1 MIRRPPRSTRTDTL
15 FPYTTRFRSPAQLL
29 QPGGAQ
35 RLAEPVIAPA
45 GPDDPVSIGLA
56 QQAPVVAG
64 EALVLRLFAPL
75 VLDLD
80 VGARPEVEG
89 DDLRRELAPALREL
103 LARADEV
110 KIGRASCVGRVCQDV
125 WIVVEG
131 ET

>member
-1 MIRRPPRSTRTDTL
+1 MIRRPPISTRTDTL
-15 FPYTTRFRSPAQLL
+15 FPYTTLFKPPPPGRDLLRQPEPAQLL

-64 EALVLRLFAPL
+64 EALVLRLFAQL

-89 DDLRRELAPALREL
+89 DDLRRALAHALGDV
-103 LARADEV
+103 LADR
-110 KIGRASCVGRVCQDV
+110 KS
-125 WIVVEG
+125 
-131 ET
+131 